1 MASIVFLQRDPIE
14 WLGIMYLSSMLKKR
28 GHRAVVVVESLEAKG
43 CADRALQEGA
53 DIFAFSPLVTDIQWA
68 RKQISILKAH
78 GDALVVLGGTHVTLN
93 PEETLA
99 NPAVDVI
106 CRGEGEHPLLE
117 LAEAVDSG
125 LDWSTVPNLW
135 VKRNGRIL
143 RNDLRDLVENL
154 DSLPFPD
161 RTLYSS
167 YPALRRWGKRPL
179 HMGRGCPYACSYCH
193 NASKRELVAHKG
205 RYVRW
210 RSVGSVLAEV
220 EELARTTFFKVL
232 HFVDDGFGINQDW
245 LIEFLPELSALVED
259 PPAIFANM
267 RADMVTEE
275 LCTAFE
281 RYGSGRMRLRVAV
294 ECGDETYRQQVL
306 HKTITDSDLRRA
318 ATLFHKHE
326 IGFATYN
333 MVGLPGE
340 SLEQAVSTL
349 RLNVELRPA
358 EAYCFIYQPFPGTQ
372 LASLALDSGA
382 IDATAMTGAG
392 AEGFR
397 GYFESFSPLR
407 QANIVQLENV
417 QRLFGLVV
425 KVPALFPLARRLVAA
440 RWLAPLFRQVYQA
453 HLRMTVHRRRRVDG
467 Y

>member
-14 WLGIMYLSSMLKKR
+14 WLGIMYLSSMLKKH
-28 GHRAVVVVESLEAKG
+28 GHRTAVVVESLEAKG
-43 CADRALQEGA
+43 CTDRALEEGA
-53 DIFAFSPLVTDIQWA
+53 DIFAFSPLVTDVQWA
-68 RKQISILKAH
+68 MKQVSSLKAH
-78 GDALVVLGGTHVTLN
+78 SDALVVLGGTHVTLN

-117 LAEAVDSG
+117 LADAVDSG
-125 LDWSTVPNLW
+125 LEWSTVPNLW
-135 VKRNGRIL
+135 VKRNGSIV
-143 RNDLRDLVENL
+143 RNDLRDLVEDL

-161 RTLYSS
+161 RTLYSG
-167 YPALRRWGKRPL
+167 YPALCKWGKRPL
-179 HMGRGCPYACSYCH
+179 HIGRGCPYACSYCH

-210 RSVGSVLAEV
+210 RSVDNVLAEV
-220 EELARTTFFKVL
+220 EELAQTSFFKVL
-232 HFVDDGFGINQDW
+232 HFVDDGFGINQEW
-245 LIEFLPELSALVED
+245 LKAFLPELSTLLED

-275 LCTAFE
+275 LCAAFE
-281 RYGSGRMRLRVAV
+281 KYGAGRMRLRIAV
-294 ECGDETYRQQVL
+294 ECGDEAYRQQVL
-306 HKTITDSDLRRA
+306 HKTITDADLRRA
-318 ATLFHKHE
+318 ATLFHKHG

-333 MVGLPGE
+333 MVGMPGE
-340 SLEQAVSTL
+340 TLEQAVATL

-372 LASLALDSGA
+372 LARLALDSGA
-382 IDATAMTGAG
+382 IDAAALAGAG

-397 GYFESFSPLR
+397 GYFESFSPL
-407 QANIVQLENV
+407 QQSNIVQLENV
-417 QRLFGLVV
+417 QRLFRLVV
-425 KVPALFPLARRLVAA
+425 KAPVLFPLARRLVAV
-440 RWLAPLFRQVYQA
+440 RWLAPLFRLLYRA
-453 HLRMTVHRRRRVDG
+453 HLRMTVRLRRRVDG